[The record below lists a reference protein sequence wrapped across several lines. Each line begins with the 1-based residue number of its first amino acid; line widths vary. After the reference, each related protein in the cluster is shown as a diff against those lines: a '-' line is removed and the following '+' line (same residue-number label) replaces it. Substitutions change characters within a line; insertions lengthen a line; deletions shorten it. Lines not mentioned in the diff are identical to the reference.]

1 MESRAESLTS
11 STYAS
16 SFVFIVGCSWV
27 TISFSAEG
35 AGRPPQ
41 RKAVLGLRAAARLV
55 LFVRAALGAGEVD
68 AEGLGG
74 AEGVLV
80 ELADLDLRALLVD
93 HLHVQA
99 ERLHLLDEHLE
110 ALGDSRLGD
119 VLAL

>member
-16 SFVFIVGCSWV
+16 SFVFIVGSLL
-27 TISFSAEG
+27 TFSFPT
-35 AGRPPQ
+35 GRPGARRSRQ
-41 RKAVLGLRAAARLV
+41 AVLGSVPPSLV
-55 LFVRAALGAGEVD
+55 FLVGAALGAGEVD
-68 AEGLGG
+68 AERLRG

-93 HLHVQA
+93 DLHVQA

-110 ALGDSRLGD
+110 ALGDP
-119 VLAL
+119 